1 MPFKVDTIKLRS
13 AFDWLIKHN
22 GYYKAI
28 VWNDNAKD
36 EWDDNPQLP
45 CREEPIEEHQEL
57 SQGVFEAWLE
67 LANDQE
73 SFGMASRMHTI
84 LVQNGIQEVDSY
96 WFAYLG
102 ILADVRQKPALRISD
117 TTSTSDLAYVFYMQ
131 ECEGKVQQDAL
142 SFNVFK
148 QLPYEQWHDFTRGI
162 VLEICTVKFQV
173 VDSEMV
179 VHVAST
185 EDAPADT
192 DDADRME
199 VIDELLAAAAAVDKK
214 NLPRI
219 DAPMVDDAP
228 HQAVREDTP
237 GYIACAFPSLFPFG
251 TGDYHSSRGQAH
263 GKFDFGT
270 WGKHVLQYHD
280 QRFMRHLRFR
290 YFFLNTWL
298 RMKTPGVRSVFW
310 KIHSEL
316 GDLKLEHL
324 QDSALRKKVIQQ
336 MTTAT
341 ANIPGSLGEKRYM
354 RQCLEALVDQKEQET
369 ADLNENAGRG
379 RLPAGFC
386 TLTCAV
392 YRWSALH
399 DVILKAYSPEE
410 RQEYLKWRYVEDEEE
425 KECLKRD
432 IYYKLA
438 QKNPGVV
445 AWFCA
450 LRLEVLVHLT
460 VQLVSHSLQHDTVP
474 GRSED
479 WFYMVSFCIW
489 FRFVLF
495 F

>member
-1 MPFKVDTIKLRS
+1 MPFKVDTCKLRS
-13 AFDWLIKHN
+13 AFDWLVRHN

-28 VWNDNAKD
+28 VWNENAKE
-36 EWDDNPQLP
+36 EWDENPQLP

-57 SQGVFEAWLE
+57 NQGVFEAWLD
-67 LANDQE
+67 LANDRD
-73 SFGMASRMHTI
+73 SFGAAFRMLTI
-84 LVQNGIQEVDSY
+84 LVRSGIQEVESR
-96 WFAYLG
+96 WFSYLG
-102 ILADVRQKPALRISD
+102 MLAEVRQKPALRIADSI
-117 TTSTSDLAYVFYMQ
+117 STVDLAYVLYMQ
-131 ECEGKVQQDAL
+131 ESDANLQQDAL
-142 SFNVFK
+142 QFNVFK
-148 QLPYEQWHDFTRGI
+148 QLPYDQWHDFTKQI
-162 VLEICTVKFQV
+162 VLEICAVKMEV
-173 VDSEMV
+173 VDAEMV

-185 EDAPADT
+185 EDMPADT

-199 VIDELLAAAAAVDKK
+199 VIDELLVATAAVDKT

-219 DAPMVDDAP
+219 DAPLVDDAP
-228 HQAVREDTP
+228 QQAVREDTP

-263 GKFDFGT
+263 GKIDFGS

-280 QRFMRHLRFR
+280 QRFMRHPRFR

-324 QDSALRKKVIQQ
+324 QDNALRKKVIQQ

-410 RQEYLKWRYVEDEEE
+410 RKEYLAWRYVQDEEE

-432 IYYKLA
+432 IYYRLA
-438 QKNPGVV
+438 QKNPRVV
-445 AWFCA
+445 ARLCA
-450 LRLEVLVHLT
+450 LRLEALVHFT
-460 VQLVSHSLQHDTVP
+460 V
-474 GRSED
+474 
-479 WFYMVSFCIW
+479 
-489 FRFVLF
+489 
-495 F
+495 